1 MPVDVKTAMQSIG
14 QYDLI
19 DKVAEGGMGTVY
31 KGRHRLTG
39 ETVAVKV
46 VPPHIASNPV
56 YFKRFEQEYNVARA
70 LDHPNI
76 VRALDFGRDD
86 GVPFL
91 VMEFVEGESLGQR
104 IDREQ
109 RLTEAEAIRIAA
121 QIAQGLDKAHA
132 LGLIHRDVKPDNIL
146 LTAGGLAKLTDMGL
160 VKEIEAD
167 LNLTRTGRG
176 LGTPHFMAPE
186 QFRNAK
192 HADARCDIYSLA
204 ATFYMAVTGELPF
217 QSAGPLD
224 AWMKKVKNDIV
235 PALQLA
241 PDLSQRAD
249 WAIRRA
255 MSPDPTQRPET
266 CREFIEDLTG
276 QSDLAQ
282 AADADDLA
290 VTVASLWHVLYR
302 DPEGVVHTTCESTE
316 GLRIA
321 LQDGSLGSVAEL
333 RLARRTQGPFEP
345 PRNFPE
351 FRDLALA
358 AQAVAAVA
366 VPQHMPTPPSSNPL
380 RTAPVPATTAG
391 PAGPLID
398 LGVGQS
404 SYDWLAWLTLLSL
417 GITAAVIGYLLLPGV
432 RWRWFQLNAAP
443 PRLRLS
449 CRCRAEIGKDLRG
462 SVGVLDRIESGVA
475 HKFVGQHRHG
485 QPLKADRGDRPLL
498 GEVMRQPRFIIAF
511 DAADHRVIG
520 FVHSR
525 RLGGAHLRR
534 PGHRRD
540 VQHALAWLVRH
551 ALGENVFEIGAGLGQ
566 VRQLLCH
573 AAGLVFQLACPNVYA
588 IPFEAHDRFLCLNCR
603 DRGSGIIAAAAWK
616 YKEQFSKASWHGMI
630 FSQTGIRIANRW
642 GQGMRPLHFPFG
654 GTDHGQ
660 GR

>member
-432 RWRWFQLNAAP
+432 RWRWF
-443 PRLRLS
+443 
-449 CRCRAEIGKDLRG
+449 
-462 SVGVLDRIESGVA
+462 
-475 HKFVGQHRHG
+475 
-485 QPLKADRGDRPLL
+485 
-498 GEVMRQPRFIIAF
+498 
-511 DAADHRVIG
+511 
-520 FVHSR
+520 
-525 RLGGAHLRR
+525 
-534 PGHRRD
+534 
-540 VQHALAWLVRH
+540 
-551 ALGENVFEIGAGLGQ
+551 
-566 VRQLLCH
+566 
-573 AAGLVFQLACPNVYA
+573 
-588 IPFEAHDRFLCLNCR
+588 
-603 DRGSGIIAAAAWK
+603 
-616 YKEQFSKASWHGMI
+616 
-630 FSQTGIRIANRW
+630 
-642 GQGMRPLHFPFG
+642 
-654 GTDHGQ
+654 
-660 GR
+660 

>member
-1 MPVDVKTAMQSIG
+1 MPVDVKSAMQSIG

-19 DKVAEGGMGTVY
+19 AKVAEGGMGTVY

-39 ETVAVKV
+39 ATVAVKV

-56 YFKRFEQEYNVARA
+56 YFKRFEQEYNAARS

-121 QIAQGLDKAHA
+121 QIAQGLDNAHA
-132 LGLIHRDVKPDNIL
+132 MGLIHRDVKPDNIL
-146 LTAGGLAKLTDMGL
+146 LTEDGLAKLTDMGL

-204 ATFYMAVTGELPF
+204 ATVYMAVTGELPF
-217 QSAGPLD
+217 ESAGPLE

-235 PALQLA
+235 PASQLA

-255 MSPDPTQRPET
+255 MSPDPAQRPAT

-276 QSDLAQ
+276 QSELAQ
-282 AADADDLA
+282 TAEAEDLA

-316 GLRIA
+316 GIRIA
-321 LQDGSLGSVAEL
+321 LQDGSLGAVAEL
-333 RLARRTQGPFEP
+333 RLARRTRGPFEP

-351 FRDLALA
+351 FRDLALS
-358 AQAVAAVA
+358 AQSAPVVA
-366 VPQHMPTPPSSNPL
+366 VPQNTPAPSSSAPL
-380 RTAPVPATTAG
+380 RATPVPATTAG

-398 LGVGQS
+398 LDVGQS

-432 RWRWFQLNAAP
+432 RWRWF
-443 PRLRLS
+443 
-449 CRCRAEIGKDLRG
+449 
-462 SVGVLDRIESGVA
+462 
-475 HKFVGQHRHG
+475 
-485 QPLKADRGDRPLL
+485 
-498 GEVMRQPRFIIAF
+498 
-511 DAADHRVIG
+511 
-520 FVHSR
+520 
-525 RLGGAHLRR
+525 
-534 PGHRRD
+534 
-540 VQHALAWLVRH
+540 
-551 ALGENVFEIGAGLGQ
+551 
-566 VRQLLCH
+566 
-573 AAGLVFQLACPNVYA
+573 
-588 IPFEAHDRFLCLNCR
+588 
-603 DRGSGIIAAAAWK
+603 
-616 YKEQFSKASWHGMI
+616 
-630 FSQTGIRIANRW
+630 
-642 GQGMRPLHFPFG
+642 
-654 GTDHGQ
+654 
-660 GR
+660 